1 MEQLSQPTI
10 EFIRAHSRDDVRL
23 LALQAPR
30 YPDVDMPSAIVQIA
44 GRQNLRFV
52 PVPGDFT

>member
-30 YPDVDMPSAIVQIA
+30 YPDVDMPAAIVQIA
-44 GRQNLRFV
+44 GRQAAANKI
-52 PVPGDFT
+52 PS

>member
-30 YPDVDMPSAIVQIA
+30 YPDVDMPAAIVQIA
-44 GRQNLRFV
+44 
-52 PVPGDFT
+52 

>member
-30 YPDVDMPSAIVQIA
+30 YPDVDMPAAIVQIA
-44 GRQNLRFV
+44 RKTGCCQ
-52 PVPGDFT
+52 